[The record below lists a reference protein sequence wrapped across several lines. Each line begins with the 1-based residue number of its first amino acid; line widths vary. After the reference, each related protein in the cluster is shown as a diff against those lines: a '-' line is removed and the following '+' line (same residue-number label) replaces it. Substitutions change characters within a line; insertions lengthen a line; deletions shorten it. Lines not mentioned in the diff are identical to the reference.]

1 MDLLILHHLEE
12 SFDLLLL
19 GRRGRLRA
27 YSGGQKGERTEKS
40 KFFHRQRGCRDREQ
54 VTFLRPSISF
64 RERLRPVRGAK
75 TACDKKLNRYPL
87 PMAGPGM
94 FQSQNLSLQ
103 QVLAPQLQQSL
114 LILQAP
120 LLELRNLVQQEMET
134 NPVLEELAEPTEEE
148 RQVSESEPAEDNFK
162 EEFDQLAKLDD
173 EWRDY
178 MAQSSSY
185 SSRSHEDEE
194 KRQFFFD
201 SIATQETLQQH
212 LVGQLNQ
219 TALSGDDRKT
229 AELII
234 GNIDDN
240 GFLQTTPE
248 EMAMN
253 TGIPQEDFELM
264 LTLVQSFYPPG
275 VGARDLRE
283 CLLIQLKRGGRE
295 KSLEYR
301 VVSDHMTDLGKRR
314 FPEIAR
320 RMGITV
326 EQVQK
331 AANNIAQLDPRPGQI
346 FAEAPQNYVL
356 PDVTVEKIQGQYQVI
371 LNGEQ
376 IPHLRISNTY
386 KDIMSQDGSNGEVKD
401 YIRDKIRSGKFLI
414 KSIHQRQQTI
424 SNIAHQIVAR
434 QKEFLEQGSAHLK
447 PMTMVQIADAV
458 GVHET
463 TVSRAISGKYI
474 STPQGVFEM
483 KYFFTPGYQTSSGV
497 SMSNTS
503 VKEAILDLVK
513 GEAGSAPLSDKEI
526 VEILGQRGIPIARR
540 TVAKYRTELNIL
552 PSNMR
557 RKY

>member
-1 MDLLILHHLEE
+1 MH
-12 SFDLLLL
+12 
-19 GRRGRLRA
+19 
-27 YSGGQKGERTEKS
+27 
-40 KFFHRQRGCRDREQ
+40 
-54 VTFLRPSISF
+54 
-64 RERLRPVRGAK
+64 
-75 TACDKKLNRYPL
+75 
-87 PMAGPGM
+87 
-94 FQSQNLSLQ
+94 QSQNLSLH

-134 NPVLEELAEPTEEE
+134 NPVLEELPNEPDADE
-148 RQVSESEPAEDNFK
+148 RSDADTAADEKFK
-162 EEFDQLAKLDD
+162 EEFDKLAKLDE

-178 MAQSSSY
+178 MAQSTSY
-185 SSRSHEDEE
+185 SGRSQEAED

-212 LVGQLNQ
+212 LMGQLNQ
-219 TALSGDDRKT
+219 NVLNASDRKT

-248 EMAMN
+248 EMALN
-253 TGIPQEDFELM
+253 TGIPKEDFEHM
-264 LTLVQSFYPPG
+264 LTLIQSFYPPG

-283 CLLIQLKRGGRE
+283 CLLIQLKREGRQA
-295 KSLEYR
+295 SLEYKII
-301 VVSDHMTDLGKRR
+301 SEHMQDLGKRR

-320 RMGITV
+320 RMGISV

-331 AANNIAQLDPRPGQI
+331 CANNIARLDPRPGAI
-346 FAEAPQNYVL
+346 FAQAPQNYVL
-356 PDVTVEKIQGQYQVI
+356 PDVTVEKVNGTYQVI

-386 KDIMSQDGSNGEVKD
+386 KDIMAQDGKGSEVKD

-424 SNIAHQIVAR
+424 SNIAHQIVTR
-434 QKEFLEQGSAHLK
+434 QREFFEKGSSYLR

-463 TVSRAISGKYI
+463 TVSRAISGKYMA
-474 STPQGVFEM
+474 TPQGVFDM
-483 KYFFTPGYQTSSGV
+483 KYFFTPGYQTSSGE

-503 VKEAILDLVK
+503 VKGAILDLVK
-513 GEAGSAPLSDKEI
+513 NEGGNAPLSDKEI
-526 VEILGQRGIPIARR
+526 VEILSKRGIPIARR

>member
-1 MDLLILHHLEE
+1 
-12 SFDLLLL
+12 
-19 GRRGRLRA
+19 
-27 YSGGQKGERTEKS
+27 
-40 KFFHRQRGCRDREQ
+40 
-54 VTFLRPSISF
+54 
-64 RERLRPVRGAK
+64 
-75 TACDKKLNRYPL
+75 
-87 PMAGPGM
+87 MAGPGM
-94 FQSQNLSLQ
+94 HQTQNLSLQ

-134 NPVLEELAEPTEEE
+134 NPVLEELADPPNPDAPP
-148 RQVSESEPAEDNFK
+148 ESDTPPAEDNFK
-162 EEFDQLAKLDD
+162 EEFDKLAKLDE

-185 SSRSHEDEE
+185 SGRSQEAEE

-201 SIATQETLQQH
+201 SIPTQETLQQH
-212 LVGQLNQ
+212 LMGQLNQ
-219 TALSGDDRKT
+219 NALDADDRKT

-248 EMAMN
+248 EMALN
-253 TGIPQEDFELM
+253 TGIPQEDFENM
-264 LTLVQSFYPPG
+264 LTLVQSFHPPG

-283 CLLIQLKRGGRE
+283 CLLIQLKREGRQS
-295 KSLEYR
+295 SLEYKI
-301 VVSDHMTDLGKRR
+301 VADHMQDLGKRR

-320 RMGITV
+320 RIGISV

-331 AANNIAQLDPRPGQI
+331 CANNIAQLDPRPGAI
-346 FAEAPQNYVL
+346 FAEAPKNYVL
-356 PDVTVEKIQGQYQVI
+356 PDVTVEKVNGTYQVI

-386 KDIMSQDGSNGEVKD
+386 KDIMAQDRNGNEVKD

-424 SNIAHQIVAR
+424 SNIAHEIVKR
-434 QKEFLEQGSAHLK
+434 QRHFFDKGSAFLK

-463 TVSRAISGKYI
+463 TVSRAISGKYM

-483 KYFFTPGYQTSSGV
+483 KYFFTPGYQTATGE

-513 GEAGSAPLSDKEI
+513 NEEGNAPLSDKEI
-526 VEILGQRGIPIARR
+526 VEILSKRGIPIARR

-557 RKY
+557 RRY

>member
-1 MDLLILHHLEE
+1 
-12 SFDLLLL
+12 
-19 GRRGRLRA
+19 
-27 YSGGQKGERTEKS
+27 
-40 KFFHRQRGCRDREQ
+40 
-54 VTFLRPSISF
+54 
-64 RERLRPVRGAK
+64 
-75 TACDKKLNRYPL
+75 
-87 PMAGPGM
+87 MAGPGM
-94 FQSQNLSLQ
+94 HQTQNLSLQ

-134 NPVLEELAEPTEEE
+134 NPVLEELAEEPNTEEKGE
-148 RQVSESEPAEDNFK
+148 AEATPDDNFK
-162 EEFDQLAKLDD
+162 EEFDKLAKLDD

-185 SSRSHEDEE
+185 SGRSQEQED

-201 SIATQETLQQH
+201 SIPTQETLQQH
-212 LVGQLNQ
+212 LMSQLNQ
-219 TALSGDDRKT
+219 QMLNGDDRKT
-229 AELII
+229 AELTI

-248 EMAMN
+248 EMALN
-253 TGIPQEDFELM
+253 TGIAQEDFENM
-264 LTLVQSFYPPG
+264 LTLIQSFYPPG

-283 CLLIQLKRGGRE
+283 CLLIQLKREG
-295 KSLEYR
+295 KQSSLEYKII
-301 VVSDHMTDLGKRR
+301 SEHMADLGKRR

-320 RMGITV
+320 RMGISA

-331 AANNIAQLDPRPGQI
+331 CANNIAQLDPRPGAI
-346 FAEAPQNYVL
+346 FAEAPKNYVL
-356 PDVTVEKIQGQYQVI
+356 PDVTVEKVNSNYQVI

-386 KDIMSQDGSNGEVKD
+386 KDIMAQDSNGNEVKD

-424 SNIAHQIVAR
+424 SNIAHQIVSR
-434 QKEFLEQGSAHLK
+434 QREFFDKGSAFLK

-463 TVSRAISGKYI
+463 TVSRAISGKYM

-483 KYFFTPGYQTSSGV
+483 KYFFTPGYQTASGE

-513 GEAGSAPLSDKEI
+513 SEEGNSPLSDKEI
-526 VEILGQRGIPIARR
+526 VEILSKRGIPIARR

-557 RKY
+557 RRY

>member
-1 MDLLILHHLEE
+1 
-12 SFDLLLL
+12 
-19 GRRGRLRA
+19 
-27 YSGGQKGERTEKS
+27 
-40 KFFHRQRGCRDREQ
+40 
-54 VTFLRPSISF
+54 
-64 RERLRPVRGAK
+64 
-75 TACDKKLNRYPL
+75 
-87 PMAGPGM
+87 MAGQGM
-94 FQSQNLSLQ
+94 HQSQNLSLQ

-134 NPVLEELAEPTEEE
+134 NPVLEELPDEPNSDERNDAETASDEK
-148 RQVSESEPAEDNFK
+148 FK
-162 EEFDQLAKLDD
+162 EEFDKLAKLDD

-178 MAQSSSY
+178 MAQSGSY
-185 SSRSHEDEE
+185 TGRSQEADD

-212 LVGQLNQ
+212 LMGQLNQ
-219 TALSGDDRKT
+219 TVLNTNDRKT

-248 EMAMN
+248 EMALN
-253 TGIPQEDFELM
+253 TGIPKEDFENI
-264 LTLVQSFYPPG
+264 LTLIQSFYPPG

-283 CLLIQLKRGGRE
+283 CLLIQLKREG
-295 KSLEYR
+295 KQSSLEYKII
-301 VVSDHMTDLGKRR
+301 SEHMPDLGKRR

-320 RMGITV
+320 RMGISV

-331 AANNIAQLDPRPGQI
+331 CANNIAQLDPRPGQV
-346 FAEAPQNYVL
+346 FAASPQNYVL
-356 PDVTVEKIQGQYQVI
+356 PDVTVEKVNGDYQVI

-376 IPHLRISNTY
+376 IPHLRISNIY
-386 KDIMSQDGSNGEVKD
+386 KDIMAQDGNGNEVKD

-424 SNIAHQIVAR
+424 SNIAHQIVKR
-434 QKEFLEQGSAHLK
+434 QRDFFEHGSAHLK
-447 PMTMVQIADAV
+447 PMTMVQIADVV

-483 KYFFTPGYQTSSGV
+483 KYFFTPGYQTATGE

-513 GEAGSAPLSDKEI
+513 NEDGNSPLSDKEI
-526 VEILGQRGIPIARR
+526 VEILSQRGIPIARR

>member
-1 MDLLILHHLEE
+1 
-12 SFDLLLL
+12 
-19 GRRGRLRA
+19 
-27 YSGGQKGERTEKS
+27 
-40 KFFHRQRGCRDREQ
+40 
-54 VTFLRPSISF
+54 
-64 RERLRPVRGAK
+64 
-75 TACDKKLNRYPL
+75 
-87 PMAGPGM
+87 MAGQGM
-94 FQSQNLSLQ
+94 QQSQNLSLQ

-134 NPVLEELAEPTEEE
+134 NPVLEELPDPPK
-148 RQVSESEPAEDNFK
+148 SEDGSEPETPADDNFK
-162 EEFDQLAKLDD
+162 EEFDKLAKLDE

-185 SSRSHEDEE
+185 IGRSQEAEE
-194 KRQFFFD
+194 KRQFFLD

-212 LVGQLNQ
+212 LMGQLNQ
-219 TALSGDDRKT
+219 TVLNANDRKT

-248 EMAMN
+248 EMALN
-253 TGIPQEDFELM
+253 TGIGKEDFETM
-264 LTLVQSFYPPG
+264 LTLIQSFYPPG

-283 CLLIQLKRGGRE
+283 CLLIQLKREGRQS
-295 KSLEYR
+295 SLEYKII
-301 VVSDHMTDLGKRR
+301 SDHMLDLGKRR

-320 RMGITV
+320 RMGISV

-331 AANNIAQLDPRPGQI
+331 CANNIAQLDPRPGAI
-346 FAEAPQNYVL
+346 FAAAPQNYVL
-356 PDVTVEKIQGQYQVI
+356 PDVTVEKVNGEYQII
-371 LNGEQ
+371 LNGQQ

-386 KDIMSQDGSNGEVKD
+386 KDIMAQDGNVSEVKD

-424 SNIAHQIVAR
+424 SNIAHQIVKR
-434 QKEFLEQGSAHLK
+434 QGEFFEHGSSRLK
-447 PMTMVQIADAV
+447 PMTMVQVADAV

-463 TVSRAISGKYI
+463 TVSRAISGKYMA
-474 STPQGVFEM
+474 TPQGVFEM
-483 KYFFTPGYQTSSGV
+483 KYFFTPGYQTSSGE

-503 VKEAILDLVK
+503 VKETILDLVK
-513 GEAGSAPLSDKEI
+513 NEDGNTPLSDKEI
-526 VEILGQRGIPIARR
+526 VEILSKRGIPIARR

>member
-1 MDLLILHHLEE
+1 
-12 SFDLLLL
+12 
-19 GRRGRLRA
+19 
-27 YSGGQKGERTEKS
+27 
-40 KFFHRQRGCRDREQ
+40 
-54 VTFLRPSISF
+54 
-64 RERLRPVRGAK
+64 
-75 TACDKKLNRYPL
+75 
-87 PMAGPGM
+87 M

-162 EEFDQLAKLDD
+162 EEFDQLAKLDE

-185 SSRSHEDEE
+185 SGRSQEDEE
-194 KRQFFFD
+194 KRQYFFD

-219 TALSGDDRKT
+219 TALSADDRKT

-248 EMAMN
+248 EMALN
-253 TGIPQEDFELM
+253 TGIAKEDFELM
-264 LTLVQSFYPPG
+264 LTLIQSFHPPG

-283 CLLIQLKRGGRE
+283 CLLIQLKRDGRE

-301 VVSDHMTDLGKRR
+301 IVSEHMIDLGKRR

-356 PDVTVEKIQGQYQVI
+356 PDVTVEKIQGEYQVI

-386 KDIMSQDGSNGEVKD
+386 KDIMAKDGNGSEVKD

-434 QKEFLEQGSAHLK
+434 QKEFLEKGSAYLK

-483 KYFFTPGYQTSSGV
+483 KYFFTPGYQTTSGV

-503 VKEAILDLVK
+503 VKEAILNLVK
-513 GEAGSAPLSDKEI
+513 NESGSAPLSDKEI
-526 VEILGQRGIPIARR
+526 VEILGERGIPIARR
-540 TVAKYRTELNIL
+540 GF
-552 PSNMR
+552 R
-557 RKY
+557 RFPCRLRARCQIRFSPD